1 MVLQRTIE
9 NLRDRPRHER
19 EAVAFWIAVAIVIV
33 LTLAWGV
40 YFFRNA
46 SAPDLSPV
54 NNAYTEAVQQF
65 NDVSEQMPSSGN
77 TGWVSSGGSQSASV
91 EAASDDLQII
101 QTNDPQL

>member
-40 YFFRNA
+40 YFFRNT
-46 SAPDLSPV
+46 SAPDFSPV
-54 NNAYTEAVQQF
+54 NNAYTEAVNQF
-65 NDVSEQMPSSGN
+65 NEVGQQIPKAGN
-77 TGWVSSGGSQSASV
+77 TGWVSSGSQSASV
-91 EAASDDLQII
+91 EATSDDLQII
-101 QTNDPQL
+101 QTNDPQW